1 MKITRKIFSTI
12 NLNLMKLNIEN
23 ELIFEND
30 KKIGKSKF
38 NLNKI
43 KRLVDYKIE
52 KNSFDFHIFDKIDQP
67 MLPIKENLILNLFMQ
82 I

>member
-1 MKITRKIFSTI
+1 
-12 NLNLMKLNIEN
+12 MKLKIEN

-43 KRLVDYKIE
+43 KRL
-52 KNSFDFHIFDKIDQP
+52 
-67 MLPIKENLILNLFMQ
+67 
-82 I
+82 